1 MVVPMMTV
9 MEPREEDLALQV
21 LQDAPKS
28 NSTPQC
34 LATVPTGDILRE
46 HGPSLGKTPD
56 PGGDL
61 EPVILTSSRIP
72 QRERTF
78 D

>member
-1 MVVPMMTV
+1 MMAPVVTV
-9 MEPREEDLALQV
+9 IEPREEDLALQV
-21 LQDAPKS
+21 FQGALKS
-28 NSTPQC
+28 NPTPQC
-34 LATVPTGDILRE
+34 LVPDPSGDILRE

-56 PGGDL
+56 AGGDL

-72 QRERTF
+72 QRERTL